1 MWQALTAEDMRSK
14 GLGRRSFRL
23 EEEWNAETLSRDFL
37 HAPGDYNM
45 RSTAK
50 IHLIKS
56 DKTVA
61 ELRDAN
67 IAQQNKSA
75 KRDQEL
81 FKYFENALK
90 AHGGPFASSARPV
103 VAGLILDSAY
113 SMEQDLILGHAALGC
128 SNPGGVSLGMM
139 GSHLAYSWP
148 RFLEEVPACLMDTAI
163 PGDTVGND
171 NGQCGSMWEAC
182 SIGQG
187 AFLHEVGHA
196 FGAPHTT
203 GIMARGYAQ
212 DWSKN
217 FLSETAYSSHTST
230 KGAMVIDGETNND
243 ARWDLSDALS
253 FKVQSHFR
261 LPTDQP
267 LSREVL
273 AAVPSVQVLYEEEE
287 AEFLRL
293 VISCPAQIARLQ
305 FNGTTES
312 TPTVAM
318 PVSKVQFTMDEL
330 ESRFDR
336 SHPLILGVLGMN
348 GKSRVVGNVWK
359 LFSHISFVRI
369 PGSSVILQKRSC
381 LSERYQKVK
390 EENLK
395 SWDWA
400 VMLQEKGA
408 DGKLTPATMIDSRV
422 GCLLDGAV
430 VYFKDGHKTPCGPR
444 WTRGNQPH
452 AFGGHAAQKV
462 QIPQGVDVVKV
473 EVGHNGRLNGLRFHL
488 SDGTAGGYL
497 YEDSSSQALEPAEN
511 EKIVGFYGRS
521 DYRGGFCGIEEF
533 GIITAPKDGEL
544 PDIVY
549 DLPELQ
555 NTDGGTGTKGNCDDD
570 ESDGTADEM
579 FEETDQ
585 EDEDEH
591 MDE

>member
-1 MWQALTAEDMRSK
+1 MTAYMWQALTAEDMRSK
-14 GLGRRSFRL
+14 GLGRRSFHF

-37 HAPGDYNM
+37 HAPGNYM

-50 IHLIKS
+50 IHLIGS

-61 ELRDAN
+61 ELRNAN

-75 KRDQEL
+75 SGARKNQEL
-81 FKYFENALK
+81 FKYFETALK

-113 SMEQDLILGHAALGC
+113 SMEQDLILAHAALGC
-128 SNPGGVSLGMM
+128 SNPDGVSLGMM

-212 DWSKN
+212 DWPKN
-217 FLSETAYSSHTST
+217 FLSKTAYCSHTNTEGTVVFDRET
-230 KGAMVIDGETNND
+230 KND

-261 LPTDQP
+261 LPTDQR
-267 LSREVL
+267 LGGEVL
-273 AAVPSVQVLYEEEE
+273 AAEPSVQVAYEEEE
-287 AEFLRL
+287 TEFLRL
-293 VISCPAQIARLQ
+293 VISCPAQIVRLQ
-305 FNGTTES
+305 FNGTTELA
-312 TPTVAM
+312 PTVAV
-318 PVSKVQFTMDEL
+318 PVSKLQFTIDEL

-336 SHPLILGVLGMN
+336 SQPLTLEVLGMN
-348 GKSRVVGNVWK
+348 GKSKLVGNVW
-359 LFSHISFVRI
+359 RI

-381 LSERYQKVK
+381 LSEKYQRSTDNK
-390 EENLK
+390 LK

-422 GCLLDGAV
+422 GALLDGAV

-444 WTRGNQPH
+444 WRPGNGHHQH
-452 AFGGHAAQKV
+452 TFGGHAAQNVK
-462 QIPQGVDVVKV
+462 IPQGVDVVKV
-473 EVGHNGRLNGLRFHL
+473 EVGHNSELDGLRFHL

-497 YEDSSSQALEPAEN
+497 YKDSSSHVLEPAEN

-521 DYRGGFCGIEEF
+521 DYNRGFCGIEEF
-533 GIITAPKDGEL
+533 GIITAPKDVEL
-544 PDIVY
+544 PEIVY

-579 FEETDQ
+579 FDETDQ
-585 EDEDEH
+585 EDGDED